1 MNDTFKLGNRCN
13 CLIRA
18 YNSMDIGTYQIT
30 YGNEPYTSID
40 NCRCRINFTN
50 DNANASQGNTTLLRE
65 SLAYINEI
73 HLYDCLL
80 TTKILNLIFPKIEP
94 KYISKQEKLFS
105 DDTAKIYLSSSAE
118 KLYQVFIYCEGQL
131 EAAYGELENTGEPLK
146 VKKAETSYLVVYQID
161 APENTTTRT
170 LNSLQNLYL
179 TLDLE
184 VVGNTNNETK
194 TSYIHI
200 DKCNLYVNKSIA
212 LEEGLNTVDLTFRVI
227 NTKDDSNYIIF

>member
-1 MNDTFKLGNRCN
+1 MNDTLKLGNHCN

-18 YNSMDIGTYQIT
+18 YSSTDIGTYQIT

-40 NCRCRINFTN
+40 NCRCRINFTG
-50 DNANASQGNTTLLRE
+50 DNAAANQANTTILRE
-65 SLAYINEI
+65 SLAYVNEI

-105 DDTAKIYLSSSAE
+105 DDTAKVYLSSSAE
-118 KLYQVFIYCEGQL
+118 KLYQVFVYCDGQL
-131 EAAYGELENTGEPLK
+131 ETAYGELDNTGEPLS
-146 VKKAETSYLVVYQID
+146 VEKAESNYLVVYQIA
-161 APENTTTRT
+161 APSNTTTRT

-184 VVGNTNNETK
+184 VIGNVNNQT
-194 TSYIHI
+194 TTAYIHI

-227 NTKDDSNYIIF
+227 NTKDDNNYIIF